1 MKSSWEY
8 KRLIDLGTFSR
19 GISKHRPRNDQ
30 ILFTNG
36 KYPFVQT
43 SDVKKANLYIKS
55 NSEFYNEVGLSQSK
69 LWPKGTLC
77 ITIAANIAETGI
89 LAYPMCFPDSIV
101 GFTANEKFSS
111 ELFMYYVFEY
121 LKQQIQNQASGSI
134 QDNINIEYLTNLKIR
149 IPDKKSQDTISDLL
163 STLDTKIINNNAIA
177 QQLEAMV
184 KTIYDYWFLQFEF
197 PNEEGKPYKSSGGK
211 MVWNE
216 ELQREIPAGWSIK
229 NMGDFIDVVRGVSYS
244 PKDVLEKPSKNSVS
258 LLKSNNIQDNTINLD
273 SSIYLDR
280 SKIKENQYLDKGSVF
295 ITMSSG
301 SKAHM
306 GKTAIIYKSIKY
318 TYGAFCAKIIVDRDY
333 NAMISL
339 FFTSS
344 YFRKYIEQVTSGTSI
359 NNISVNHLQAIKIP
373 VPPIEVSQKFNEI
386 VEPFY
391 DELGNVFEQNQKL
404 QSLRDFLLPLLMN
417 GQVSVK
423 TSE

>member
-216 ELQREIPAGWSIK
+216 ELQREIPAGWDSAK
-229 NMGDFIDVVRGVSYS
+229 L
-244 PKDVLEKPSKNSVS
+244 KDVIIENPK
-258 LLKSNNIQDNTINLD
+258 
-273 SSIYLDR
+273 
-280 SKIKENQYLDKGSVF
+280 SKIKVSDVKDNGE
-295 ITMSSG
+295 IP
-301 SKAHM
+301 
-306 GKTAIIYKSIKY
+306 
-318 TYGAFCAKIIVDRDY
+318 
-333 NAMISL
+333 
-339 FFTSS
+339 FFTSGANILATSEPIVSGMNCYLNTGGNADVKYYYGKAS
-344 YFRKYIEQVTSGTSI
+344 YSTDTWCITAEDEMKYILPFILDKIKPSMDKVFFQGTGLR
-359 NNISVNHLQAIKIP
+359 HLQKNLLREYQLCIP
-373 VPPIEVSQKFNEI
+373 
-386 VEPFY
+386 
-391 DELGNVFEQNQKL
+391 DERVAKEFTKVVRNIFKQQHNLLKENKKL
-404 QSLRDFLLPLLMN
+404 ESLKQFLLPLLMN
-417 GQVSVK
+417 GQVSVGNSNK
-423 TSE
+423 L